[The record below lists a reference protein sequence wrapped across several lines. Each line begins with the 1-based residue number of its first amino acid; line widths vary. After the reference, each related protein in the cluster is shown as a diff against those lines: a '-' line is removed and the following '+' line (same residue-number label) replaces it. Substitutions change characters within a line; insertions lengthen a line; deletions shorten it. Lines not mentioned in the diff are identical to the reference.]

1 MRQNIALLQPK
12 AWRECNSSVSNGAL
26 LLLFGAAVTLPN
38 QLALLKY
45 R

>member
-12 AWRECNSSVSNGAL
+12 AWREGNSSASNDTL
-26 LLLFGAAVTLPN
+26 LLRFGAAVTLPN